1 MGHMVFTGHHYAVH
15 PQASSTQY
23 GSMFSHTVFLMDTE
37 INNSLEVM
45 VLGKTEKKFQ
55 LNTVLKE

>member
-1 MGHMVFTGHHYAVH
+1 
-15 PQASSTQY
+15 
-23 GSMFSHTVFLMDTE
+23 MDTE